1 MNIIWRQAYKYRL
14 RPNGAQQR
22 RLLQLCG
29 SARYAWNQVL
39 AGRNEEYKE
48 YLEDIESAKC
58 WGEDVSLVP
67 KPRPINRF
75 SFTYDLN
82 KLMAEEENSFLKT
95 QGHSQVLQQKMQDL
109 NSAFSRFFKG
119 KGGYPQ
125 FKTKN
130 GYNSIRFPQG
140 INLDEKNQRIFLP
153 KTGFVRYRKS
163 RDIEGD
169 IKNVTVSFFSGEWYV
184 SIQTQREI
192 EVPEINLKTM
202 LETESDNALG
212 IDMGAV
218 RFCTFSDGRYEESLK
233 SNELTRLDERI
244 AIVQRQL
251 KNKKKGSNRRLR
263 LIKRISRLHQKKA
276 NIRNDSHQKL
286 STLICNSHA
295 IVVAEELKIKNMTK
309 SAKGSL
315 LNPGKNVKAKS
326 GLNRSILSEGW
337 GKFFKML
344 EYKQKKRGHI
354 FLQINPK
361 NTSRTCPKCGH
372 VSKDNRSTQA
382 HFCCTNC
389 GYTANADENAAGNIL
404 RAGLARIAQEVNSKR
419 SQHCEPSEA
428 EQ

>member
-1 MNIIWRQAYKYRL
+1 MKTIWKQAYKYRL

-22 RLLQLCG
+22 RLVQLCG

-39 AGRNEEYKE
+39 ARRNEEYQE
-48 YLEDIESAKC
+48 YLEDIESAQC
-58 WGEDVSLVP
+58 WCEDISLVP
-67 KPRPINRF
+67 KPRPINKF

-95 QGHSQVLQQKMQDL
+95 HGHSQVLQQKMQDL
-109 NSAFSRFFKG
+109 YSGFSRFFKG

-125 FKTKN
+125 FKKKN

-163 RDIEGD
+163 RDIEGT
-169 IKNVTVSFFSGEWYV
+169 IKNVTVSYFCGEWYV

-192 EVPEINLKTM
+192 EVPEIDLKTM
-202 LETESDNALG
+202 LETEADNALG

-218 RFCTFSDGRYEESLK
+218 RLCTFSDGSYEEALK
-233 SNELTRLDERI
+233 TQALTRLDAKI
-244 AIVQRQL
+244 ATFQKQL

-263 LIKRISRLHQKKA
+263 LIKRISILHQKKA
-276 NIRNDSHQKL
+276 NIRYDIHQKL
-286 STLICNSHA
+286 STQICNSHA
-295 IVVAEELKIKNMTK
+295 IVVAEELKIRNMTK
-309 SAKGSL
+309 SAKGTI
-315 LNPGKNVKAKS
+315 LNPGRNVKAKS

-337 GKFFKML
+337 GKFFKMF

-354 FLQINPK
+354 FLQINPR

-372 VSKDNRSTQA
+372 ISKDNRKTQA
-382 HFCCTNC
+382 VFCCKSC
-389 GYTANADENAAGNIL
+389 GYTANADENAAKNIL
-404 RAGLARIAQEVNSKR
+404 RAGLARLAQEVNSKR

>member
-1 MNIIWRQAYKYRL
+1 MNINWKQAYRYRL

-39 AGRNEEYKE
+39 TGRNEEYKE

-82 KLMAEEENSFLKT
+82 KLMTEEENSFLKT

-109 NSAFSRFFKG
+109 YSGFSRFFKG

-125 FKTKN
+125 FKKKN

-184 SIQTQREI
+184 SIQTQKEI
-192 EVPEINLKTM
+192 EVPEINLKTL
-202 LETESDNALG
+202 LETEADNALG

-233 SNELTRLDERI
+233 SNELTRLDEKI
-244 AIVQRQL
+244 AIAQRQL

-286 STLICNSHA
+286 STQICNSHA
-295 IVVAEELKIKNMTK
+295 IVVAEELKIK
-309 SAKGSL
+309 
-315 LNPGKNVKAKS
+315 
-326 GLNRSILSEGW
+326 
-337 GKFFKML
+337 
-344 EYKQKKRGHI
+344 Y
-354 FLQINPK
+354 
-361 NTSRTCPKCGH
+361 
-372 VSKDNRSTQA
+372 
-382 HFCCTNC
+382 
-389 GYTANADENAAGNIL
+389 DE
-404 RAGLARIAQEVNSKR
+404 E
-419 SQHCEPSEA
+419 C
-428 EQ
+428 

>member
-1 MNIIWRQAYKYRL
+1 MKTIWKQAYKYRL

-22 RLLQLCG
+22 RLVQLCG

-39 AGRNEEYKE
+39 ARRNEEYQE
-48 YLEDIESAKC
+48 YLEDIESAQC
-58 WGEDVSLVP
+58 WGEDISLVP

-82 KLMAEEENSFLKT
+82 KLMTEEENSFLKT

-109 NSAFSRFFKG
+109 YSAFSRFFNG

-163 RDIEGD
+163 RDIEGT
-169 IKNVTVSFFSGEWYV
+169 IKNVTVSYFCGEWYV

-192 EVPEINLKTM
+192 EVPEIDLKTM
-202 LETESDNALG
+202 LETEADNALG

-218 RFCTFSDGRYEESLK
+218 RLCTFSDGSYEEALK
-233 SNELTRLDERI
+233 TQAHTRLDAKI
-244 AIVQRQL
+244 ATFQKQL

-263 LIKRISRLHQKKA
+263 LIQRISILHQKKA
-276 NIRNDSHQKL
+276 NIRYDIHQKL
-286 STLICNSHA
+286 STQICNSHA
-295 IVVAEELKIKNMTK
+295 IVVAEELKIRNMTK

-337 GKFFKML
+337 GQFFKML

-372 VSKDNRSTQA
+372 ISKDNRKTQA
-382 HFCCTNC
+382 VFCCKSC
-389 GYTANADENAAGNIL
+389 GYTANADENAAKNIL
-404 RAGLARIAQEVNSKR
+404 RAGLARLAQEVNSKR
-419 SQHCEPSEA
+419 SQHCEPTEA

>member
-1 MNIIWRQAYKYRL
+1 
-14 RPNGAQQR
+14 
-22 RLLQLCG
+22 
-29 SARYAWNQVL
+29 
-39 AGRNEEYKE
+39 
-48 YLEDIESAKC
+48 
-58 WGEDVSLVP
+58 
-67 KPRPINRF
+67 
-75 SFTYDLN
+75 
-82 KLMAEEENSFLKT
+82 MAEEENSFLKT

-109 NSAFSRFFKG
+109 YSAFSRFFKG

-184 SIQTQREI
+184 SIQTQKEI

-202 LETESDNALG
+202 LETEADNALG

-233 SNELTRLDERI
+233 SNELTRLDEKI
-244 AIVQRQL
+244 AIAQRQL

-337 GKFFKML
+337 GQFFKML
-344 EYKQKKRGHI
+344 EYRDLI
-354 FLQINPK
+354 P
-361 NTSRTCPKCGH
+361 
-372 VSKDNRSTQA
+372 
-382 HFCCTNC
+382 CCTGMIQKEVAERLVARPGTKAYGILSVLVQAWYSVEYLFTVEPNVFNPPPKVRSAVVRMTRNGVTELGC
-389 GYTANADENAAGNIL
+389 DPHLFRRVVKTTFNQRRKTLRNNLRPLLSELDIASGHSTSVSDHTAFLSDALFDLRPERLSVGQFVELTNAV
-404 RAGLARIAQEVNSKR
+404 Q
-419 SQHCEPSEA
+419 A
-428 EQ
+428 ECL

>member
-1 MNIIWRQAYKYRL
+1 MTSEASPY
-14 RPNGAQQR
+14 
-22 RLLQLCG
+22 
-29 SARYAWNQVL
+29 
-39 AGRNEEYKE
+39 
-48 YLEDIESAKC
+48 
-58 WGEDVSLVP
+58 
-67 KPRPINRF
+67 
-75 SFTYDLN
+75 
-82 KLMAEEENSFLKT
+82 
-95 QGHSQVLQQKMQDL
+95 
-109 NSAFSRFFKG
+109 
-119 KGGYPQ
+119 
-125 FKTKN
+125 
-130 GYNSIRFPQG
+130 
-140 INLDEKNQRIFLP
+140 
-153 KTGFVRYRKS
+153 
-163 RDIEGD
+163 
-169 IKNVTVSFFSGEWYV
+169 SGEWYV

-202 LETESDNALG
+202 LETEADNALG

-218 RFCTFSDGRYEESLK
+218 RFCTFSDGNYEEALK
-233 SNELTRLDERI
+233 TQALTRLDAKI
-244 AIVQRQL
+244 ATFQKQL

-276 NIRNDSHQKL
+276 NIRYDIHQKL
-286 STLICNSHA
+286 STQICNSHA

-354 FLQINPK
+354 FLQINPR

-372 VSKDNRSTQA
+372 ISKDNRKTQA
-382 HFCCTNC
+382 VFCCKSC
-389 GYTANADENAAGNIL
+389 GYTANADENAAKNIL
-404 RAGLARIAQEVNSKR
+404 REGLSRLAQEVNSKR

>member
-1 MNIIWRQAYKYRL
+1 
-14 RPNGAQQR
+14 
-22 RLLQLCG
+22 
-29 SARYAWNQVL
+29 
-39 AGRNEEYKE
+39 
-48 YLEDIESAKC
+48 
-58 WGEDVSLVP
+58 
-67 KPRPINRF
+67 
-75 SFTYDLN
+75 
-82 KLMAEEENSFLKT
+82 
-95 QGHSQVLQQKMQDL
+95 MQDL

-140 INLDEKNQRIFLP
+140 INLDEKNKRIFLP

-184 SIQTQREI
+184 SIQTQKEI

-202 LETESDNALG
+202 LDTEADNALG

-233 SNELTRLDERI
+233 SNELTRLDEKI

-337 GKFFKML
+337 GQFFKML

-404 RAGLARIAQEVNSKR
+404 RAGLAQIAQEVNSKR

>member
-1 MNIIWRQAYKYRL
+1 MKTIWKQAYKYRL

-22 RLLQLCG
+22 RLVQLCG

-39 AGRNEEYKE
+39 ARRNEEYQE
-48 YLEDIESAKC
+48 YLEDIESAQC
-58 WGEDVSLVP
+58 WCEDISLVP
-67 KPRPINRF
+67 KPRPINKF

-82 KLMAEEENSFLKT
+82 KLMTEEENSFLKT

-109 NSAFSRFFKG
+109 YSGFSRFFKG

-125 FKTKN
+125 FKKKN

-163 RDIEGD
+163 RDIEGT
-169 IKNVTVSFFSGEWYV
+169 IKNVTVSYFCGEWYV

-192 EVPEINLKTM
+192 EVPEIDLKTM
-202 LETESDNALG
+202 LETEADNALG

-218 RFCTFSDGRYEESLK
+218 RLCTFSDGSYEEALK
-233 SNELTRLDERI
+233 TQALTRLDAKI
-244 AIVQRQL
+244 ATFQKQL

-276 NIRNDSHQKL
+276 NIRYDIHQKL
-286 STLICNSHA
+286 STQICNSHA

-337 GKFFKML
+337 GQFFKML

-354 FLQINPK
+354 FLQINPR

-372 VSKDNRSTQA
+372 ISKDNRKTQA
-382 HFCCTNC
+382 VFCCKSC
-389 GYTANADENAAGNIL
+389 GYTANADENAAKNIL
-404 RAGLARIAQEVNSKR
+404 REGLSRLAQEVNSKR
-419 SQHCEPSEA
+419 SQHCEPTEA

>member
-1 MNIIWRQAYKYRL
+1 MKTIWKQAYKYRL

-22 RLLQLCG
+22 RLVQLCG

-39 AGRNEEYKE
+39 ARRNEEYQE
-48 YLEDIESAKC
+48 YLEDIESAQC
-58 WGEDVSLVP
+58 WCEDISLVP
-67 KPRPINRF
+67 KPRPINKF

-82 KLMAEEENSFLKT
+82 KLMTEEENSFLKT

-109 NSAFSRFFKG
+109 YSGFSRFFKG

-125 FKTKN
+125 FKKKN

-163 RDIEGD
+163 RDIEGT
-169 IKNVTVSFFSGEWYV
+169 IKNVTVSYFCGEWYV

-192 EVPEINLKTM
+192 EVPEIDLKTM

-218 RFCTFSDGRYEESLK
+218 RLCTFSDGSYEEALK
-233 SNELTRLDERI
+233 TQALTRLDAKI
-244 AIVQRQL
+244 ATFQKQL

-276 NIRNDSHQKL
+276 NIRYDIHQKL
-286 STLICNSHA
+286 STQICNSHA

-337 GKFFKML
+337 GQFFKML

-354 FLQINPK
+354 FLQINPR

-372 VSKDNRSTQA
+372 ISKDNRKTQA
-382 HFCCTNC
+382 VFCCKSC
-389 GYTANADENAAGNIL
+389 GYTANADENAAKNIL
-404 RAGLARIAQEVNSKR
+404 REGLSRLAQEVNSKR
-419 SQHCEPSEA
+419 SQHCDPTEA